1 MWAFQLGQRLEEL
14 TWGRA
19 TERWHTWPEGY
30 TGLLFNPPE
39 AQSALIALWVRYM
52 PDPKAVFP
60 FLHKHPCLILYILF
74 GKTLSCCSGN
84 F

>member
-39 AQSALIALWVRYM
+39 AQSALIALWVRHYTWQVYAGS
-52 PDPKAVFP
+52 KAVFP
-60 FLHKHPCLILYILF
+60 FF
-74 GKTLSCCSGN
+74 A
-84 F
+84 